1 MCQAR
6 FRELPF
12 LAQKQISLS
21 HWFLLLRNALHGSFL
36 NSVHFDLFYCTLSLT
51 FNVAICHRGH
61 YGFFLVTLQRDPS
74 IPLGESSIGP
84 LFSWKPSN
92 HLPPWASGAACHR
105 SLEKHSPCI
114 HLPSIRG
121 WMSTNSPVRVIT
133 RLENRRLLFNAH
145 FGFVNNWIFMTMV
158 LSLVSK
164 DHLCPVAPLLLNL
177 GSIFI
182 SCISHL
188 QVLLKV
194 EWASSAG
201 CASSHFNRLVRM
213 GFTTQ
218 FHNLRV
224 HWQLQD
230 VANSKK
236 TFLVPV
242 THFYCV
248 SFFFF
253 VPAGLPWTRLVLPV
267 GVWTHSVGY
276 NLDVSFPPVLWSS
289 WQSGSFSAVRWHE
302 DDPVWQETDLSGF
315 NHAL

>member
-1 MCQAR
+1 MFKTR

-21 HWFLLLRNALHGSFL
+21 HSFLLLRNALHGSFL

-61 YGFFLVTLQRDPS
+61 YGLFLVTLQRDPS
-74 IPLGESSIGP
+74 IPLGEASIGP

-121 WMSTNSPVRVIT
+121 WMSTNSPVRVIA

-164 DHLCPVAPLLLNL
+164 DHLCPAAPLLLNL
-177 GSIFI
+177 GSTFRHITLAGFI
-182 SCISHL
+182 
-188 QVLLKV
+188 KT
-194 EWASSAG
+194 
-201 CASSHFNRLVRM
+201 RM
-213 GFTTQ
+213 
-218 FHNLRV
+218 LP
-224 HWQLQD
+224 LQD
-230 VANSKK
+230 VHHHILTVWWVSQLSSTISEFTGNRRMWQTAKSISSPSDTLLLCLLFLCPCWPSMNSEVG
-236 TFLVPV
+236 FA
-242 THFYCV
+242 
-248 SFFFF
+248 SR
-253 VPAGLPWTRLVLPV
+253 GLDTLGWL
-267 GVWTHSVGY
+267 
-276 NLDVSFPPVLWSS
+276 
-289 WQSGSFSAVRWHE
+289 
-302 DDPVWQETDLSGF
+302 
-315 NHAL
+315 